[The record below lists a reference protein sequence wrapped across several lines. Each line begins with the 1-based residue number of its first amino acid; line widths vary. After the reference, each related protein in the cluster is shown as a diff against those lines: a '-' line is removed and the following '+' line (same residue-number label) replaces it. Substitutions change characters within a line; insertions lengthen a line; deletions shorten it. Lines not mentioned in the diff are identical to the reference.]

1 MSVAVDMDDGLKYN
15 VDVLLGRRWI
25 RVDKRPVVVI
35 DEPNIGAVSVDAPK
49 KSKLVTDW
57 GDRK

>member
-1 MSVAVDMDDGLKYN
+1 MDDGLKYN

-25 RVDKRPVVVI
+25 RVDKRSVVVVI